1 MKTLIKAAA
10 AIAFTMIVSAPLA
23 AAPLPEAKPDEIGFS
38 QAGLARMDDFFARE
52 IAAKRV
58 PGAVVAIARDGKL
71 VHYKA
76 YGQLDPV
83 KGTPMPLDAIF
94 ALASM
99 TKPMAAVGALTLMEQ
114 GRLPLQAKLADY
126 YPGFADMKV
135 GVVQADGSLKLEPQ
149 ARPILIHDLYR
160 HTSGLMYGGRPDS
173 SSQVARLYPDGIAPA
188 IEADTQAFI
197 ERITKLPLAHQP
209 GTQFEYG
216 FSIDVLGAVVEKV
229 SEQRLGDYLSTNVWK
244 PLGMTDATFA
254 PSDAQRA
261 RLARPFPH
269 DPLTGKPQAIRLL
282 DTPTR
287 FDCGGACS
295 FATIG
300 DYLRFGQMLL
310 NGGELDGARI
320 LGPKTVHHMTSN
332 HLGPDIKNTV
342 ANVEPH
348 RAGFGF
354 GLGVAVRTSEGLSA
368 VPGNPGEFTWNGAY
382 GTQFFCD
389 PKERLV
395 VVVGTAAPGELR
407 KYYREQVQ
415 DIVYGAMVK

>member
-1 MKTLIKAAA
+1 MKKLIIAMAVLA
-10 AIAFTMIVSAPLA
+10 GIAFTAA
-23 AAPLPEAKPDEIGFS
+23 HAAPLPEAKPDEVGFS
-38 QAGLARMDDFFARE
+38 QASLARLDDFFAHE

-76 YGQLDPV
+76 YGQLDPT
-83 KGTPMPLDAIF
+83 KGTAMPLDAVF

-114 GRLPLQAKLADY
+114 GRLPLQAKLSDY

-135 GVVQADGSLKLEPQ
+135 GVPQADGSLKMEAQ
-149 ARPILIHDLYR
+149 ASPIFIHDLYR
-160 HTSGLMYGGRPDS
+160 HTSGFIYGGRPDS
-173 SSQVARLYPDGIAPA
+173 SSLVARLYPGGTVPA
-188 IEADTQAFI
+188 IEGDTQAFI
-197 ERITKLPLAHQP
+197 DRITKLPLAHQP
-209 GTQFEYG
+209 STEFEYG

-229 SEQRLGDYLSTNVWK
+229 SEQRLGEYLAANVWK
-244 PLGMTDATFA
+244 PLGMKDATFHPA
-254 PSDAQRA
+254 EEQRA
-261 RLARPFPH
+261 RLARPFAN
-269 DPLTGKPQAIRLL
+269 DPVTGKPQSIELL
-282 DTPTR
+282 DTPTK

-295 FATIG
+295 FATVG
-300 DYLRFGQMLL
+300 DYIRFGQMLL
-310 NGGELDGARI
+310 NGGELDGQRI

-332 HLGPDIKNTV
+332 HLGPEIKNNV

-348 RAGFGF
+348 RGGFGF
-354 GLGVAVRTSEGLSA
+354 GLGVAVRTSEGLSS

-382 GTQFFCD
+382 GTAFFVD

>member
-1 MKTLIKAAA
+1 MNKTIAMIAATIAVVTLGA
-10 AIAFTMIVSAPLA
+10 AR
-23 AAPLPEAKPDEIGFS
+23 AAPLPEANPDDVGFS
-38 QAGLARMDDFFARE
+38 KQGLARLDNFFARE

-76 YGQLDPV
+76 YGLLDPA

-99 TKPMAAVGALTLMEQ
+99 TKPMAAVAGLTLMEQ
-114 GRLPLQAKLADY
+114 GRLPLQAKLSEY

-135 GVVQADGSLKLEPQ
+135 GVPQADGSLKLEPQ
-149 ARPILIHDLYR
+149 ASPIFIHDLYR

-173 SSQVARLYPDGIAPA
+173 SSPVARQYPDGIAPA
-188 IEADTQAFI
+188 IDGDTQAFI
-197 ERITKLPLAHQP
+197 DRITKLPLAQQP
-209 GTQFEYG
+209 STAFEYG

-229 SEQRLGDYLSTNVWK
+229 SEQKLGDYLAANVWH
-244 PLGMTDATFA
+244 PLGMKDATFH
-254 PSDAQRA
+254 PTEAQRP
-261 RLARPFPH
+261 RLARPFPN
-269 DPLTGKPQAIRLL
+269 DPLTGKPQAIKLL
-282 DTPTR
+282 DTTTK

-295 FATIG
+295 FATVG
-300 DYLRFGQMLL
+300 DYIRFGQMLL
-310 NGGELDGARI
+310 NGGELDGQRI
-320 LGPKTVHHMTSN
+320 LGPKTVRHMTAN
-332 HLGPDIKNTV
+332 HLGPEIKNNV

-348 RAGFGF
+348 RGGFGF
-354 GLGVAVRTSEGLSA
+354 GLSVAVRTSEGLSS

-389 PKERLV
+389 PKDRLV

-415 DIVYGAMVK
+415 DIVYGAMTK